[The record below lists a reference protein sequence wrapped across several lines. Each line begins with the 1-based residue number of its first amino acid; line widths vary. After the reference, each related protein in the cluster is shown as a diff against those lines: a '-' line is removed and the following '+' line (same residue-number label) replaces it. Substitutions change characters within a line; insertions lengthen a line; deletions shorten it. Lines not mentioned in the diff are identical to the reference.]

1 MTMRG
6 FVRLITF
13 LAAVGF
19 AGLIVL
25 YPRAIAEDMHGVD
38 HGSLVLLLLGMS
50 AAWVSGLGFEPR
62 RRALRAFF
70 NPVSA
75 WVLMLLGAWLTFL
88 A

>member
-1 MTMRG
+1 MRG

-13 LAAVGF
+13 LAAIGF

-25 YPRAIAEDMHGVD
+25 YPRAIAEDMHSVD

-50 AAWVSGLGFEPR
+50 SAWVCGLGFEPR
-62 RRALRAFF
+62 RALLRVFF

-75 WVLMLLGAWLTFL
+75 WVLMILGAWLTFFRG
-88 A
+88 

>member
-1 MTMRG
+1 MRG

-13 LAAVGF
+13 LAAIGF

-25 YPRAIAEDMHGVD
+25 YPRAIAEDMHSVD

-50 AAWVSGLGFEPR
+50 SAWVCGLGFETR
-62 RRALRAFF
+62 RPILRVFF

-75 WVLMLLGAWLTFL
+75 WVLMILGAWLTFFRG
-88 A
+88 